1 MNRSKRAKGRTRNR
15 AAREAALITAAG
27 KLFASR
33 GYEATTTREIAA
45 SADCAEGLIHRYFK
59 GKSGLLLALIRLQ
72 VSQEVV
78 DLGTKLP
85 LSANIEDEILQLVN
99 FEVEHMWANR
109 EFLRVI
115 IPRAIV
121 DPTLG
126 HVISRIGP
134 AQRAKAIAARLRKY
148 EESRVLPDLELEA
161 LADSIGIVGFMYG
174 FMRPVLLGHDRRRA
188 RDMAIAIAK
197 LLSRNFC
204 YDVTDNFSSRDHLAA
219 DPA

>member
-1 MNRSKRAKGRTRNR
+1 MNRPRNTNGRTRNR

-33 GYEATTTREIAA
+33 GYEASTTREIAA

-78 DLGTKLP
+78 DLSTKLP
-85 LSANIEDEILQLVN
+85 LATNIEDEILQLVN
-99 FEVEHMWANR
+99 FEVDQMWDNR
-109 EFLRVI
+109 EFLRVV
-115 IPRAIV
+115 IPRTVV

-126 HVISRIGP
+126 QVISRIGP
-134 AQRAKAIAARLRKY
+134 AQRAKAISTRLRKHP
-148 EESRVLPDLELEA
+148 ESRVLPDMEA

-188 RDMAIAIAK
+188 KDMAMAIAK

-204 YDVTDNFSSRDHLAA
+204 YAVTDDLSSRNHLAK
-219 DPA
+219 PA

>member
-1 MNRSKRAKGRTRNR
+1 MSRPRNPNGRTRNR
-15 AAREAALITAAG
+15 AAREAALIAAAG

-33 GYEATTTREIAA
+33 GYEASTTREIAA
-45 SADCAEGLIHRYFK
+45 FADCAEGLIHRYFK

-78 DLGTKLP
+78 DLNTKLP
-85 LSANIEDEILQLVN
+85 LAANIEDEILQLVN
-99 FEVEHMWANR
+99 FEVEHMWDNR

-115 IPRAIV
+115 IPRTVV

-126 HVISRIGP
+126 QVISKIGP
-134 AQRAKAIAARLRKY
+134 AQRAKAISARLRKHP
-148 EESRVLPDLELEA
+148 ESRILPDVELEA

-188 RDMAIAIAK
+188 KDMAMAIAK

-204 YDVTDNFSSRDHLAA
+204 YAVTDDLSNQWAK
-219 DPA
+219 PA

>member
-1 MNRSKRAKGRTRNR
+1 MNRTRTNGRTRNR
-15 AAREAALITAAG
+15 AAREAALIAAAG

-33 GYEATTTREIAA
+33 GYEAATTREIAA

-78 DLGTKLP
+78 DLGTNLP
-85 LSANIEDEILQLVN
+85 LATNIEDEILQLVN
-99 FEVEHMWANR
+99 FEVEHMWDNR

-115 IPRAIV
+115 IPRAVV

-126 HVISRIGP
+126 QVISRIGS
-134 AQRAKAIAARLRKY
+134 AQRAKAISARLRKHAA
-148 EESRVLPDLELEA
+148 SRVLPDVELEA

-188 RDMAIAIAK
+188 KDMAMAIAK

-204 YDVTDNFSSRDHLAA
+204 YAVTDDLSGRNHLAK
-219 DPA
+219 PA

>member
-1 MNRSKRAKGRTRNR
+1 MSRPRNPNGRTRNR
-15 AAREAALITAAG
+15 AAREAALIAAAG

-33 GYEATTTREIAA
+33 GYEASTTREIAA

-78 DLGTKLP
+78 DLSTKLP
-85 LSANIEDEILQLVN
+85 LATNIEDEILQLVN
-99 FEVEHMWANR
+99 FEVDQMWDNR
-109 EFLRVI
+109 EFLRVV
-115 IPRAIV
+115 IPRTVV

-126 HVISRIGP
+126 QVISRIGP
-134 AQRAKAIAARLRKY
+134 AQRAKAISTRLRKHP
-148 EESRVLPDLELEA
+148 ESRVLPDTELEA

-188 RDMAIAIAK
+188 KDMAMAIAK

-204 YDVTDNFSSRDHLAA
+204 YAVTDDLSSRNHLAK
-219 DPA
+219 PA